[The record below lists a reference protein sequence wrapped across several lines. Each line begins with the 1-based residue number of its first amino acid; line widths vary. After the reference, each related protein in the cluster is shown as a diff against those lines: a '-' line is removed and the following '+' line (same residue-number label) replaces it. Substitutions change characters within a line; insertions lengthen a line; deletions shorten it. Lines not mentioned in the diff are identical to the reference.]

1 MRLLGQI
8 GRAPKGGANGLGPR
22 RFRFGLVSAKADQC
36 DQLAKDA
43 SQPEDY
49 ARYQEEARLWR
60 EIAADIAK
68 NERNRFGSDSE

>member
-1 MRLLGQI
+1 MASDRD
-8 GRAPKGGANGLGPR
+8 
-22 RFRFGLVSAKADQC
+22 VSGSAWYLKADQC

-43 SQPEDY
+43 PQPEDC
-49 ARYQEEARLWR
+49 ARYQEEARLRR